1 MGKLF
6 IIPTPIG
13 NLGDITYR
21 AVDVMKQLD
30 LLLAEDT
37 RKTGLLLKHYGIEIK
52 MKSHHQANEHQT
64 LTTIIDRLKN
74 GENIGLVT
82 DAGMPGISDPGF
94 LLVREGLKEGIEIDC
109 LPGPTAFL
117 PALVLSGI
125 PSDRFHF
132 EGFLPHKKGRKTRL
146 ENLAEYPYTL
156 IFYESPHRLLKT
168 LEQLAEHFGKDRFAS
183 VSRELSK
190 MYEETRRGMLEELI
204 SFFSDQKPRGEFVI
218 VVSGKTN

>member
-1 MGKLF
+1 MGKLY

-21 AVDVMKQLD
+21 AIDVMKQLD

-37 RKTGLLLKHYGIEIK
+37 RKTGLLLKQYGIAIK
-52 MKSHHQANEHQT
+52 MKPHHQVNEHQT
-64 LTTIIDRLKN
+64 VPVIINRLKK

-82 DAGMPGISDPGF
+82 DAGMPGVSDPGF
-94 LLVREGLKEGIEIDC
+94 LLVRECLQEGIEIDC

-117 PALVLSGI
+117 PALVLSGF

-132 EGFLPHKKGRKTRL
+132 EGFLPHKKGRQTRL
-146 ENLAEYPYTL
+146 AMLADYPHTL
-156 IFYESPHRLLKT
+156 VFYESPHRLLKT
-168 LEQLAEHFGKDRFAS
+168 LKQLAEHFGKDRYAS
-183 VSRELSK
+183 VSRELTK
-190 MYEETRRGMLEELI
+190 IYEETLRGTLDELI

-218 VVSGKTN
+218 VVAGKIK

>member
-1 MGKLF
+1 MGKLY

-21 AVDVMKQLD
+21 AVEVMKQLD

-37 RKTGLLLKHYGIEIK
+37 RKTGLLLKHYDITIK
-52 MKSHHQANEHQT
+52 MKPHHQVNEHQT
-64 LTTIIDRLKN
+64 VSGIIDRLEK

-94 LLVREGLKEGIEIDC
+94 LLVRECLQAGIQIDC
-109 LPGPTAFL
+109 LPGPSAFL

-146 ENLAEYPYTL
+146 EILADYPHTL
-156 IFYESPHRLLKT
+156 VFYESPHRLLKT
-168 LEQLAEHFGKDRFAS
+168 LEQLAEHFGKNRYAS